1 MVTPR
6 KEEARAKYARIKSA
20 MDAGRAHGEAY
31 GKIPIV
37 SPIFGAARAWAKES
51 YALFLND
58 LRGGA

>member
-37 SPIFGAARAWAKES
+37 SPIFGAVRAWAKES
-51 YALFLND
+51 YALFMND
-58 LRGGA
+58 LRGKA

>member
-37 SPIFGAARAWAKES
+37 SPIFGAACAWAKES
-51 YALFLND
+51 YALFMND
-58 LRGGA
+58 LRGKA

>member
-1 MVTPR
+1 VVTPR

-51 YALFLND
+51 YALFMND
-58 LRGGA
+58 LRGKA

>member
-51 YALFLND
+51 YALFMND
-58 LRGGA
+58 LRGKA

>member
-37 SPIFGAARAWAKES
+37 SPIFGAVRGWAKES
-51 YALFLND
+51 YALFMND
-58 LRGGA
+58 LRGKA

>member
-37 SPIFGAARAWAKES
+37 SPIFGAARAWVKES
-51 YALFLND
+51 YALFMND
-58 LRGGA
+58 LRGKA